1 MENRF
6 NIDFFEFSFL
16 VEACIPNS
24 PIARTMFWHRVINEY
39 YNVLTD
45 SERSRLYEWINR
57 CHSMQSGIENKVEDC
72 LLFNARFNPENQYVV
87 TTKYKGEVS
96 EHECFLWNDRYH
108 TTKTSSI
115 AEEYI
120 HKVEKNGQTQDC
132 K

>member
-16 VEACIPNS
+16 VEASIPPR

-39 YNVLTD
+39 YKVLSD

-57 CHSMQSGIENKVEDC
+57 CNSMQSGIENRVEDC

-120 HKVEKNGQTQDC
+120 TKIKNKKDLPV